1 MKKKIFTFVLS
12 IFIVFASLGMNQVEA
27 ATYNG
32 KTSVNLNVR
41 TKPALSGKVYTTLKK
56 NSTVNYSNYNSS
68 WVKIYLKG
76 KTYYASKRYVV
87 PTKTIQKKAT
97 STVKTTKGV
106 TTTNLNI
113 RTSPSLSGKVY
124 KTLKK
129 NTKVDYASHNSSWVK
144 VVISG
149 KTYYA
154 SKKYVK
160 SVSTT
165 PSSSVTSTPKVLKGI
180 LTTNLNI
187 RMSPSLNG
195 KVYKTLK
202 KNTKVDYVSHNSSW
216 VKVIINKKTY
226 YASKNYVKPVTATTP
241 STPSAP
247 KVSKGI
253 LTSNLNIRTSPSLS
267 GKVYKTLKKNTK
279 VDYAP
284 HNSSWVKVIIS
295 KKTYYASK
303 TYIKPVTTEAKVTK
317 VTGYA
322 KEPLKL
328 YSKVDQNSTV
338 IKTLP
343 GKEAFTYSKHNS
355 DWSIVYIGTKTY
367 YTLTKWITAGKVPA
381 EKPLEEKYQ
390 GYAIQ
395 TLALY
400 DSGSE
405 SASITKELQRH
416 ETLTYSKVDEKWV
429 KVYIGSIVY
438 YAEAKKVAL
447 GKPGIDSLGVVY
459 VNVPGD
465 VLNVRESASVSS
477 KQLGALK
484 HATEVEYYATENGFH
499 KIKFNGQFAYIS
511 SGFVKTTKPAD
522 LSSAVIILDPGHG
535 GKDPGAV
542 NGSLYEK
549 TIVLDVT
556 KRTEAYL
563 RSKYNYTVRLTRSTD
578 VYLTLEQR
586 VAAAKSLRGNL
597 FVSMHVN
604 AAGSSAAR
612 GIETYYSTRSAHS
625 ARSRV
630 LATNIQSNLASKMSG
645 MSNRGVKTANYHVI
659 TYNTMPSALVEL
671 GFISS
676 PTDLTYLRSDA
687 SRQRMAEGVAEGIA
701 KYVQTYH

>member
-1 MKKKIFTFVLS
+1 MKKKLFTFVMS
-12 IFIVFASLGMNQVEA
+12 VFIVFASIGVHQVEA

-41 TKPALSGKVYTTLKK
+41 VKPDLNGKVYTTLKK
-56 NSTVNYSNYNSS
+56 NSSVNYGNYNSS
-68 WVKIYLKG
+68 WVKVYLNG
-76 KTYYASKRYVV
+76 KTYYASKRYIV
-87 PTKTIQKKAT
+87 PINASQISTT

-106 TTTNLNI
+106 TTANLNV

-144 VVISG
+144 VIISG

-165 PSSSVTSTPKVLKGI
+165 PSSSVTSTPNVL
-180 LTTNLNI
+180 
-187 RMSPSLNG
+187 
-195 KVYKTLK
+195 
-202 KNTKVDYVSHNSSW
+202 
-216 VKVIINKKTY
+216 
-226 YASKNYVKPVTATTP
+226 
-241 STPSAP
+241 
-247 KVSKGI
+247 KGI

-279 VDYAP
+279 VDYTSY
-284 HNSSWVKVIIS
+284 NSSWVKVIIS
-295 KKTYYASK
+295 GKTYYASK
-303 TYIKPVTTEAKVTK
+303 AYIKPVTTEVKVTK

-328 YSKVDQNSTV
+328 YSKTDQKSTV
-338 IKTLP
+338 VNTLP
-343 GKEAFTYSKHNS
+343 SKKEMTYSKYNS
-355 DWSIVYIGTKTY
+355 EWSIVYLGTKTY
-367 YTLTKWITAGKVPA
+367 FTLTKWITVGKVPV
-381 EKPLEEKYQ
+381 EKPVEEKIQ
-390 GYAIQ
+390 GYASQ
-395 TLALY
+395 TLFLY
-400 DSGSE
+400 NQLSSN
-405 SASITKELQRH
+405 ATIVKELRKH
-416 ETLTYSKVDEKWV
+416 ESLTYSKIDEKWI
-429 KVYIGSIVY
+429 KVYIGSNVY
-438 YAEAKKVAL
+438 YAEASKVISL
-447 GKPGIDSLGVVY
+447 KPDVDSLGAIY

-465 VLNVRESASVSS
+465 VLNVRQAASVNS
-477 KQLGALK
+477 KQVGTLK
-484 HATEVEYYATENGFH
+484 HGTEIEYYGTENGFH

-511 SGFVKTTKPAD
+511 SAFIKTSKPVA
-522 LSSAVIILDPGHG
+522 SSNAVIILDPGHG
-535 GKDPGAV
+535 GRDPGAV

-556 KRTEAYL
+556 KRVDAYL
-563 RSKYNYTVRLTRSTD
+563 RSKYGYTVRMTRSTD

-597 FVSMHVN
+597 FISMHVN
-604 AAGSSAAR
+604 ALNVSSAK
-612 GIETYYSTRSAHS
+612 GMETYYSTRSAHS

-630 LATNIQSNLASKMSG
+630 LASNIQSNLASKMSG